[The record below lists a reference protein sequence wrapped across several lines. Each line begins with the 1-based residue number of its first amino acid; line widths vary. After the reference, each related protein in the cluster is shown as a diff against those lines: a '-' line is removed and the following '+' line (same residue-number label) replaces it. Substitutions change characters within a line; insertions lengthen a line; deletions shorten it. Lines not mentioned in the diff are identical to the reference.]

1 MIGYRPQIGK
11 QFMKGGEK
19 KEEEFSEQSNLQEND
34 IRAIQ
39 AVSRNDRVDYQVTPL
54 RPLYDCRY

>member
-1 MIGYRPQIGK
+1 MIGYRPQIGR
-11 QFMKGGEK
+11 QFKKGGE